1 MKTPLRITLAIVAAL
16 AASMTSG
23 AQDKPQNPPS
33 AESVAE
39 NAFNDGNGLMKQ
51 RKYKEALARYQE
63 GLAKTPDSPGLLF
76 NGGLAAFMSKDFS
89 TAEKLWKGLAELDP
103 DDWQAQAKLVQAYQ
117 ALGDLKARDEHR
129 RKLLDLR
136 KSGKSEDLNKLDYYC
151 REQFEAAGKKLMVFE
166 HFELKG
172 ERALRYVFSVLD
184 ESGEGEAFR
193 ISLGS
198 YETTNRIAVE
208 LGSVKKGERQ
218 FHLDGY
224 YGASHATY
232 GFFTPEPSY
241 DEVRK
246 IVIGILEK
254 KNQPQSQSRINP
266 STKKPDQE
274 KKP

>member
-16 AASMTSG
+16 AASISSV
-23 AQDKPQNPPS
+23 AQVKPQNTPQDEAA
-33 AESVAE
+33 AEI
-39 NAFNDGNGLMKQ
+39 AFKDGNDLMQQ

-63 GLAKTPDSPGLLF
+63 GLAKTPDGPELLF
-76 NGGLAAFMSKDFS
+76 NGGLAAFMSQDFA
-89 TAEKLWKGLAELDP
+89 TAEKLWKSLTELDP
-103 DDWQAQAKLVQAYQ
+103 DDWHARAKLVQTYQ
-117 ALGDLKARDEHR
+117 ALGDMKARDDQR

-136 KSGKSEDLNKLDYYC
+136 KSGKLGDLKKLDFYC

-184 ESGEGEAFR
+184 DSGEGEEFR

-198 YETTNRIAVE
+198 YETTNLIAVE
-208 LGSVKKGERQ
+208 TGGVKKGDLL

-224 YGASHATY
+224 YKWGHATY

-254 KNQPQSQSRINP
+254 KTQPQSQSRINP
-266 STKKPDQE
+266 SAKKPYQE

>member
-16 AASMTSG
+16 AASISSV
-23 AQDKPQNPPS
+23 AQVKPQNTTQDEAA
-33 AESVAE
+33 AEK
-39 NAFNDGNGLMKQ
+39 AFNDGNDLMGK

-63 GLAKTPDSPGLLF
+63 GLAKIPGSPGLLF
-76 NGGLAAFMSKDFS
+76 NGGQAAFLSKDFA
-89 TAEKLWKGLAELDP
+89 TAERLWKSLTELDAG
-103 DDWQAQAKLVQAYQ
+103 DWHARAKLIQTYQ
-117 ALGDLKARDEHR
+117 ALGDLKARDDQR

-136 KSGKSEDLNKLDYYC
+136 KSGKLEELNRLDFYC

-166 HFELKG
+166 HFELEG
-172 ERALRYVFSVLD
+172 ERALRYVFSILD
-184 ESGEGEAFR
+184 DSGEGEAFR

-198 YETTNRIAVE
+198 YQTTNLIAVE
-208 LGSVKKGERQ
+208 TGSVKKGERL

-241 DEVRK
+241 DEIRK

-254 KNQPQSQSRINP
+254 KTRPQSQSMINP
-266 STKKPDQE
+266 SAKKPDQE

>member
-1 MKTPLRITLAIVAAL
+1 MKTPLRIKLAIVAAL
-16 AASMTSG
+16 AASISSV
-23 AQDKPQNPPS
+23 AQVKPQNTPQDE
-33 AESVAE
+33 ATAGK
-39 NAFNDGNGLMKQ
+39 AFNDGNDLMGQ
-51 RKYKEALARYQE
+51 RKYKEALARYRE
-63 GLAKTPDSPGLLF
+63 GLAKTPDSPELLF
-76 NGGLAAFMSKDFS
+76 NGGMAAFMSKDFA
-89 TAEKLWKGLAELDP
+89 TAEKLWKSLTELDP
-103 DDWQAQAKLVQAYQ
+103 DDWQARAKLIQAYQ
-117 ALGDLKARDEHR
+117 ALGDLKARDDQR

-136 KSGKSEDLNKLDYYC
+136 KSGRSEDLKKLDFYC

-184 ESGEGEAFR
+184 DSGEGEAFR

-198 YETTNRIAVE
+198 YDLTNAVAARTGG
-208 LGSVKKGERQ
+208 LKKGERL

-224 YGASHATY
+224 YKWGHATY

-246 IVIGILEK
+246 IVIGVLEEK
-254 KNQPQSQSRINP
+254 IQPQSQSRVNP
-266 STKKPDQE
+266 SAQKPDQE

>member
-1 MKTPLRITLAIVAAL
+1 MKIPLRITLAIVAAL
-16 AASMTSG
+16 AACISSV
-23 AQDKPQNPPS
+23 AQVKPQNTPQDEAA
-33 AESVAE
+33 AER
-39 NAFNDGNGLMKQ
+39 AFDDGNDLMGQ

-63 GLAKTPDSPGLLF
+63 GLAKNPDGPELLF
-76 NGGLAAFMSKDFS
+76 NGGLAAFMSKDFA
-89 TAEKLWKGLAELDP
+89 TAEKLWKSLTELDP
-103 DDWQAQAKLVQAYQ
+103 DDWHARAKLVQTYQ
-117 ALGDLKARDEHR
+117 ALGDMKARDDQR

-136 KSGKSEDLNKLDYYC
+136 KSGKLEDLKKQDFYC

-184 ESGEGEAFR
+184 DSGVGDEFR

-198 YETTNRIAVE
+198 YETTNLIAVE
-208 LGSVKKGERQ
+208 TGGVKKGERL

-224 YGASHATY
+224 YKWGHATY

-254 KNQPQSQSRINP
+254 KTQPQSQSRINP
-266 STKKPDQE
+266 SAKKPDQE